1 MAGVFITLEG
11 LEGSGKSTQIE
22 FIVSFLQRKGRQV
35 VATREPGGALLSE
48 KIRQLLLSNA
58 FAGRH
63 PDCELMLMFAA
74 RVEHVKQVIEPAIKA
89 GKFVVCDR
97 FYDATCAYQGYGREL
112 DLNKIERLKKIAI
125 GDLQPDLTL
134 LLDVTPAVSRQR
146 VAQRAAKDR
155 FENEHADFHKKVRQ
169 GYLSL
174 AANDPQRITVINAS
188 QSIADVKSAIE
199 SRLNGFLDG
208 GVIDRDFLNKTE

>member
-11 LEGSGKSTQIE
+11 IEGSGKSTQIE
-22 FIVSFLQRKGRQV
+22 SVVNFLQRRGKQV
-35 VATREPGGALLSE
+35 VATREPGGTVLSE
-48 KIRQLLLSNA
+48 KIRRLLLSNTP
-58 FAGRH
+58 AGMH
-63 PDCELMLMFAA
+63 ADCELMLMFAA
-74 RVEHVKQVIEPAIKA
+74 RIEHVRQVTEPAIKA
-89 GKFVVCDR
+89 GRFVVCDR

-146 VAQRAAKDR
+146 IAQRTDKDR
-155 FENEHADFHKKVRQ
+155 FENEPADFYKKVRQ

-174 AANDPQRITVINAS
+174 AGNDPQRITVIDAS
-188 QSIADVKSAIE
+188 RPVADVKSALE
-199 SRLNGFLDG
+199 SRLD
-208 GVIDRDFLNKTE
+208 DFLNQLE